1 MADRVIKIITPATS
15 YDLMTLDELKAL
27 IGILPA
33 DTSQDATLQ
42 GYITGYS
49 DVIATLCNRVFAY
62 EEVSEIWRCTNYDD
76 TNAMTRLFLS
86 HYPVVAADLITIES
100 PTGTTMDPAS
110 YVLEEKSGKIELLG
124 GSTDPIM
131 VHYSGGYKLP
141 DEAPPAL
148 KAALELV
155 IRQAQA
161 MLQRLG
167 AGGIRSITHKEARVQ
182 FYDPLASIGKGHGML
197 GGSPQADA
205 LLMHYVRLEV

>member
-1 MADRVIKIITPATS
+1 MADRVIKIITAADN

-27 IGILPA
+27 MGILPA
-33 DTSQDATLQ
+33 DTSQDAMLQ

-49 DVIATLCNRVFAY
+49 DVIATLCKRTFAY

-76 TNAMTRLFLS
+76 NNGMKRLFLS
-86 HYPVVAADLITIES
+86 HYPVAEGDVVAIES
-100 PTGTTMDPAS
+100 PTGTPLDPGT

-124 GSTDPIM
+124 GSTEPIM

-148 KAALELV
+148 KAALELT

-182 FYDPLASIGKGHGML
+182 FYDPLGDARQ
-197 GGSPQADA
+197 SPWWHPRRQPADRRVADVLCA
-205 LLMHYVRLEV
+205 L